1 MSTEANYVGQRR
13 LPPIPPPPPYRPAA
27 AAPDAAHEESVPD
40 TSAVPPRPA
49 VPPKPNRPAPPGYR
63 DTASFHLAQGAA
75 SWHGAKDAKA
85 PAKKAAAA
93 ARPAGP
99 PPAETSPQQQRAAS
113 GARTPLPP
121 EKGPLGTPAPAAVA
135 PTVPGQPRAGQT
147 LAGHPVDAT
156 SHRHGLRTA
165 AAAACL
171 VLGLGLIGGAA
182 AGSWLAGGPS
192 GDQAAA
198 AAFTDARDLWHSV
211 PVRTLFPRTLHG
223 TAAGPGGADR
233 TWHRIAVAPDS
244 GCTKA
249 FDPLLAKALA
259 PAGCKRLL
267 RADYVDATHSSVITV
282 GVVTTRTDLAG
293 MRALNKR
300 FSTERLA
307 ARRDLMPRPY
317 TAPGTPAA
325 DFGPDQRASWSV
337 QVLPDAPF
345 VVYAVSGFADGR
357 AVPDPRPADEATR
370 TGATSAPAQSGL
382 GHDAAGVA
390 DGIERTFR
398 TQLAKATE
406 ADG

>member
-1 MSTEANYVGQRR
+1 MSTEANYVGRR
-13 LPPIPPPPPYRPAA
+13 RVPSIPPPPPYRPAA
-27 AAPDAAHEESVPD
+27 APDAAREESAPD
-40 TSAVPPRPA
+40 TTAVPPPPP
-49 VPPKPNRPAPPGYR
+49 VPPKPSRPAPPGYR

-75 SWHGAKDAKA
+75 NWHGAKGAKA
-85 PAKKAAAA
+85 PAAKAAPAA
-93 ARPAGP
+93 QPAGPPVGP
-99 PPAETSPQQQRAAS
+99 PPAETSPQRQRAAS
-113 GARTPLPP
+113 RAPLPP
-121 EKGPLGTPAPAAVA
+121 EKGPLGNPAAPPVTPPTAPVPTATA
-135 PTVPGQPRAGQT
+135 PTVVAPSR
-147 LAGHPVDAT
+147 
-156 SHRHGLRTA
+156 RHALRTA
-165 AAAACL
+165 AATACL

-182 AGSWLAGGPS
+182 AGSWLAGGPG

-211 PVRTLFPRTLHG
+211 PVRALFPQTLQG

-325 DFGPDQRASWSV
+325 DFGPDQRASWRV

-370 TGATSAPAQSGL
+370 TGATSAPAQAGL

-398 TQLAKATE
+398 AQLAKATE

>member
-1 MSTEANYVGQRR
+1 MSTEANYVGRRR

-27 AAPDAAHEESVPD
+27 AASDAAREESAPD
-40 TSAVPPRPA
+40 TRTTAVPPRPA
-49 VPPKPNRPAPPGYR
+49 VPPKPSRPAPPGYR

-75 SWHGAKDAKA
+75 KWHGAKGGKA
-85 PAKKAAAA
+85 PAKKAAPAA
-93 ARPAGP
+93 PPAGP
-99 PPAETSPQQQRAAS
+99 SPAETSPQQQRAAS
-113 GARTPLPP
+113 RTPLPP
-121 EKGPLGTPAPAAVA
+121 QKGPLGNPAPGVAAPPVPGQAAA
-135 PTVPGQPRAGQT
+135 PTTVPGQPAPAPSR
-147 LAGHPVDAT
+147 
-156 SHRHGLRTA
+156 RHALRTA

-198 AAFTDARDLWHSV
+198 AAFTDARALWHSV
-211 PVRTLFPRTLHG
+211 PVRTLFPQTLHG

-233 TWHRIAVAPDS
+233 TWHRIAVAPDG
-244 GCTKA
+244 GCAKA

-282 GVVTTRTDLAG
+282 GVVTTRTDLTG

-300 FSTERLA
+300 FTTERLA

-337 QVLPDAPF
+337 QVLSDAPF

-370 TGATSAPAQSGL
+370 TGATSAPAQAGL

-390 DGIERTFR
+390 DGIERAFR

>member
-1 MSTEANYVGQRR
+1 MLAPSRR
-13 LPPIPPPPPYRPAA
+13 LAWR
-27 AAPDAAHEESVPD
+27 
-40 TSAVPPRPA
+40 
-49 VPPKPNRPAPPGYR
+49 K
-63 DTASFHLAQGAA
+63 
-75 SWHGAKDAKA
+75 
-85 PAKKAAAA
+85 
-93 ARPAGP
+93 
-99 PPAETSPQQQRAAS
+99 
-113 GARTPLPP
+113 
-121 EKGPLGTPAPAAVA
+121 
-135 PTVPGQPRAGQT
+135 
-147 LAGHPVDAT
+147 
-156 SHRHGLRTA
+156 A

-192 GDQAAA
+192 GDEAAA
-198 AAFTDARDLWHSV
+198 ATFTDARDLWHSV
-211 PVRTLFPRTLHG
+211 PVRTLFPHTLHG

-233 TWHRIAVAPDS
+233 TWYRIAVAPDG
-244 GCTKA
+244 GCAKA

-267 RADYVDATHSSVITV
+267 RADYMDATHSSVITV
-282 GVVTTRTDLAG
+282 GVVTTRTDLTG

-300 FSTERLA
+300 FTTERLA
-307 ARRDLMPRPY
+307 TRRDLMPRPY

-325 DFGPDQRASWSV
+325 EFGPDQRAGWSV

-370 TGATSAPAQSGL
+370 TGATSAPAQAGL

-406 ADG
+406 AAE